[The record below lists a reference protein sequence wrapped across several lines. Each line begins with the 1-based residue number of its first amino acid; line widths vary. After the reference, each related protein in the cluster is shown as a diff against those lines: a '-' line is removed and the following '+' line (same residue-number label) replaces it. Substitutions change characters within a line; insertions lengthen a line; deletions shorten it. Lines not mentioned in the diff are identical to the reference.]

1 LKLTTDSLAVHLV
14 RELLP
19 AYLISGDDPL
29 LVAEAADAVRA
40 RARAVGFSE
49 RETYFIESRADWDAV
64 HGAAGN
70 LSLFAARRI
79 IEIRLASAKPGV
91 AGGAALLKLA
101 QLNDKDLLVLII
113 APRLDRDAQSAD
125 WVKAIES
132 AGAWVQIWP
141 VETQQFQ
148 QQEPQSGWRASSSA
162 PRHGLA

>member
-1 LKLTTDSLAVHLV
+1 MHLV

-91 AGGAALLKLA
+91 AGGASTGMRR
-101 QLNDKDLLVLII
+101 
-113 APRLDRDAQSAD
+113 APT
-125 WVKAIES
+125 
-132 AGAWVQIWP
+132 G
-141 VETQQFQ
+141 
-148 QQEPQSGWRASSSA
+148 
-162 PRHGLA
+162 